1 MPRRYDPDRRDR
13 IVEAA
18 VRVVAARGLGALG
31 HRAVAAEADVP
42 LGSTTYH
49 FATLD
54 DLLVEAVR
62 RTARKWL
69 DDFAA
74 WERDLPPDAPLA
86 DAVADLVVDAPAGD
100 RSRLELEYELYAAA
114 LRRPAVRPVAAES
127 VEEMA
132 AVLGRRTPDAATA
145 RALVALLD
153 GLLLQCLV
161 TGRPFD
167 RAEVREAVAR
177 LVGGAAPATGVR
189 ESGSP

>member
-18 VRVVAARGLGALG
+18 VRVVAARGLGALS

-62 RTARKWL
+62 RTTREWL
-69 DDFAA
+69 DGLAA
-74 WERDLPPDAPLA
+74 WERGLPADAPLA
-86 DAVADLVVDAPAGD
+86 DAVADLVAESLAGD
-100 RSRLELEYELYAAA
+100 RARLELEYELYAAA
-114 LRRPAVRPVAAES
+114 LRRPAVRPVAAEC

-132 AVLGRRTPDAATA
+132 AVLGRRTPDAAAA
-145 RALVALLD
+145 RALAALLD
-153 GLLLQCLV
+153 GVLLQCLV
-161 TGRPFD
+161 SGRPFA

-177 LVGGAAPATGVR
+177 LVG
-189 ESGSP
+189 

>member
-18 VRVVAARGLGALG
+18 VRVVAARGLGALS

-62 RTARKWL
+62 RTAREWL
-69 DDFAA
+69 DGLAA
-74 WERDLPPDAPLA
+74 WERGLPAGAPLA
-86 DAVADLVVDAPAGD
+86 DAVADLVAEALTGD
-100 RSRLELEYELYAAA
+100 RARLELEYELYAAA
-114 LRRPAVRPVAAES
+114 LRRPAVRPVAAAC
-127 VEEMA
+127 VAEMA
-132 AVLGRRTPDAATA
+132 AVLGRRTPDAAAA
-145 RALVALLD
+145 RALAALLD
-153 GLLLQCLV
+153 GVLLQCLV
-161 TGRPFD
+161 SGRPFA
-167 RAEVREAVAR
+167 RAEVRDAVAR
-177 LVGGAAPATGVR
+177 LVGEPAAATGAR

>member
-18 VRVVAARGLGALG
+18 VRVVAARGLGALS

-74 WERDLPPDAPLA
+74 WERDLSPDAPLA
-86 DAVADLVVDAPAGD
+86 DAVADLVVEAPAGD

-145 RALVALLD
+145 RALAALLD

-177 LVGGAAPATGVR
+177 LVG
-189 ESGSP
+189 